1 MGYSIAGAAFPSSL
15 GLLGQGSKDEAV
27 VAVHLGLALQ
37 PPAHL
42 QNHWS
47 ALKTQAATPHQGGH
61 SSLQVTCAPPHVAC
75 DSLKLLSKNT
85 ARERVGMDPGRAESG
100 PGSLTLAQE
109 TIGGGSPRAEHGMS
123 SSRPTSWKYSSL
135 GWSIKAGGACRPDLY
150 WEGPLSQPLSH
161 L

>member
-1 MGYSIAGAAFPSSL
+1 MGYSIAGTAFPSSM
-15 GLLGQGSKDEAV
+15 GLLGQGSKEEAV

-37 PPAHL
+37 SPAHL

-61 SSLQVTCAPPHVAC
+61 SSLQVACALPMLP
-75 DSLKLLSKNT
+75 LNLLSKNT
-85 ARERVGMDPGRAESG
+85 ARETVGMDPGRAESG

-109 TIGGGSPRAEHGMS
+109 TIGGGSPWAEHGMS

-150 WEGPLSQPLSH
+150 WEGPLPQPLFY